1 LQRDFGNTGFS
12 RSTCVFCQPVKKLMI
27 PPQFRSLNRESFAQ
41 ADLQVL
47 TLENA
52 ASAYEITVGLDGAT
66 EMNRQAAL
74 PINRMI
80 SGHNAA
86 RCP

>member
-1 LQRDFGNTGFS
+1 
-12 RSTCVFCQPVKKLMI
+12 MI
-27 PPQFRSLNRESFAQ
+27 PRQFGSVNREAVAQ

-52 ASAYEITVGLDGAT
+52 ASAYEITVGLGGAT